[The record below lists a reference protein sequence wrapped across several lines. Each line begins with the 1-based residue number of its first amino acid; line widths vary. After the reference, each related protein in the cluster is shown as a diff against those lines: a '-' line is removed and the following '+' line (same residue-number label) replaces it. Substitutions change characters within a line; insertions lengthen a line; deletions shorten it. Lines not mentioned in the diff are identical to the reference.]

1 MKRNWYHIPF
11 TLGCLMSIWLCHWN
25 IPSLVCPY
33 LFWTLKSRTRIFIRM
48 GDTTWHLRALV
59 LVDNLIII
67 SSTHIGQPIET
78 HSLSFKEIQHFFWAQ
93 RPSVY
98 MWYVHTL
105 TYKHIYI
112 NIHIYTEIYVHL
124 NTYKYIC
131 TKHTHIHTHIYIHTG
146 TYTCVCAHTES
157 KLEYM
162 WFAYEHK
169 HSLQQLTGRIIG
181 PWKIHSWC

>member
-1 MKRNWYHIPF
+1 MIYFLGLFYYQSVYSLKISTHYMKRNWYHIPF

-98 MWYVHTL
+98 MWY
-105 TYKHIYI
+105 
-112 NIHIYTEIYVHL
+112 
-124 NTYKYIC
+124 
-131 TKHTHIHTHIYIHTG
+131 
-146 TYTCVCAHTES
+146 
-157 KLEYM
+157 
-162 WFAYEHK
+162 
-169 HSLQQLTGRIIG
+169 HSGSSRG
-181 PWKIHSWC
+181 GAERRKRVGWGWEGKRGGWWEGG